1 MKKNKTVY
9 NRKWQCSMHIIL
21 WKFISDLRVCVVIV
35 AEEAIAGVYH
45 DVSCISC
52 YAFFFKQYWKTLL

>member
-1 MKKNKTVY
+1 
-9 NRKWQCSMHIIL
+9 MHIIL

-45 DVSCISC
+45 DISCISC
-52 YAFFFKQYWKTLL
+52 YAFLLNSTEKHCSNQFCNTRTPA